1 MKKAMILNGKYF
13 GLLAAVLLASC
24 VKNTLDIDVPSSTV
38 RQLVAAPPECTDS
51 KTTLADHTPVW
62 SEGDC
67 IWISNAEK
75 STTVTLRKED
85 IRSDGKFEISL
96 TDMPGKL
103 YSVYPASYVS
113 AFANGKVTISFP
125 ETADGAFGSANIAAA
140 SVPDGE
146 STVNYR
152 NIGSVF
158 RIQIDPDLSKNVD
171 KVQILCPGISGQY
184 VTSADDISIVS
195 AVSGMTA
202 DAIEVSTSGLSEC
215 YVGVPPIT
223 MPAGTEFIFRNK
235 QDEVLYSRTSSKDNV
250 INRNRLFNLSFLKES
265 VKLVQKSLL
274 DPAWHVGDKV
284 TLTDGQNTENF
295 VLSSNDIAPDGS
307 ATVMTQLLVRDG
319 RIKAVCPS
327 SLFMGVN
334 VNGDV
339 LVNIPSRQDGTAEG
353 ADITY
358 AECSGGVLTFNTI
371 APVIKMKGLPGAA
384 KSLCFDSERISC
396 GQKIKDKTMQS
407 ISESGHSK
415 LSMDLTRLGSSVY
428 YIAVS
433 PSALSGTIHYYDGEG
448 KDIGNNSVSFKTSVS
463 SVWEYGPLRD
473 IASIDLGDGYSNWFG
488 YYPDDAMI
496 PDLIIPG
503 THDAGT
509 YAYDGLLGSQVKC
522 QSIDFT
528 SQLQKGVRCFDLRL
542 SENMNIFHGSFY
554 CNVGL
559 GTFLDSS
566 LAFLRSHPRE
576 VVFIFTKDE
585 NCEGDE
591 ALWNQHFQE
600 SIDSYGRSNFIIDK
614 KLASYTLG
622 QLRGKIVITTR
633 SRSVGS
639 YGYLEGAPQINFPDD
654 SWTIC
659 TTGGDLTVA
668 LEDNYTAEKGDP
680 KKNAIFDFLN
690 AINNEGGFMDSNG
703 HRTRW
708 IVAFTSGYKGYLFG
722 IPYPED
728 FCDDLLKT
736 GIISSLQS
744 NYDSLAGNGITFFHD
759 FIQKWDSYTEHLFT
773 KFVKKK

>member
-1 MKKAMILNGKYF
+1 MKILNGKF
-13 GLLAAVLLASC
+13 LSLIAVLLFPSC
-24 VKNTLDIDVPSSTV
+24 VNSTLELDAPEGMRRLS
-38 RQLVAAPPECTDS
+38 AAPPQGIESRTA
-51 KTTLADHTPVW
+51 LVDHTPSW
-62 SEGDC
+62 CAGDC
-67 IWISNAEK
+67 IWISNGEK
-75 STTVTLRKED
+75 SVSITLSQED
-85 IRSDGKFEISL
+85 IRSDGKFEISIN
-96 TDMPGKL
+96 DMPGKL
-103 YSVYPASYVS
+103 YMLYPASYVKD
-113 AFANGKVTISFP
+113 FVDGRVTVSFP
-125 ETADGAFGSANIAAA
+125 ESADGSFAAANVAAA
-140 SVPDGE
+140 SVPDGG
-146 STVNYR
+146 STADFK

-158 RIQIDPDLSKNVD
+158 KIQIDPDLAKNVA

-184 VTSADDISIVS
+184 ISSADDISIVS
-195 AVSGMTA
+195 AVATKTV
-202 DAIEVSTSGLSEC
+202 DAIEVATSGLSEC
-215 YVGVPPIT
+215 YVGIPPIT
-223 MPAGTEFIFRNK
+223 MPAGTEFIFWNN
-235 QDEVLYSRTSSKDNV
+235 QDEILYSRTTSKDNT
-250 INRNRLFNLSFLKES
+250 IGRNRLFSLSFLKQS
-265 VKLVQKSLL
+265 VKLVQKSVL
-274 DPAWHVGDKV
+274 DPAWHEGDKV

-295 VLSSNDIAPDGS
+295 VISSDDIAPDGS
-307 ATVMTQLLVRDG
+307 VTVKTQLLVRDG
-319 RIKAVCPS
+319 NIKAVCPS

-334 VNGDV
+334 VNADV
-339 LVNIPSRQDGTAEG
+339 LVNIPSHQDGTAEG

-358 AECSGGVLTFNTI
+358 AECSEGILTFNTI

-396 GQKIKDKTMQS
+396 GQKIKDNAMQS

-433 PSALSGTIHYYDGEG
+433 PSALSGTIHYYDGNG
-448 KDIGNNSVSFKTSVS
+448 KDIGTNAVSFSKTSVS

-473 IASIDLGDGYSNWFG
+473 IASIDLGDGYSNWLG

-496 PDLIIPG
+496 PDLIMPG

-509 YAYDGLLGSQVKC
+509 YGYDGILSGQVKC

-559 GTFLDSS
+559 STFLDSS

-576 VVFIFTKDE
+576 VVFIFCKDE
-585 NCEGDE
+585 NSEGDE

-600 SIDSYGRSNFIIDK
+600 TIDSYGRSNFVIDK
-614 KLASYTLG
+614 KLAAYTLG

-633 SRSVGS
+633 SRSAGS
-639 YGYLEGAPQINFPDD
+639 FGYLEGAPQINFPDD
-654 SWTIC
+654 SWTIG
-659 TTGGDLTVA
+659 TSGGDLTVA

-680 KKNAIFDFLN
+680 KKNKIFDFFN
-690 AINNEGGFMDSNG
+690 AINKEGAFMDEKG

-708 IVAFTSGYKGYLFG
+708 IVAFTSGYKGYTFG

-728 FCDDLLKT
+728 FCDDLLDT
-736 GIISSLQS
+736 GIISDFQ
-744 NYDSLAGNGITFFHD
+744 NKYDNLTCNGITFFHD
-759 FIQKWDSYTEHLFT
+759 FIQKWDSYTGHLFT